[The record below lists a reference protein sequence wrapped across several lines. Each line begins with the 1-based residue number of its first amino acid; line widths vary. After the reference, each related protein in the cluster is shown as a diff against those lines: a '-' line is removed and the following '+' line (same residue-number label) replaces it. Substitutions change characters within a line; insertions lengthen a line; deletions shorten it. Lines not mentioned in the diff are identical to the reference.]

1 MPPITILTTPQ
12 EQTFDINEKEG
23 DACSTTSPLNMNTPL
38 PPLQNDIDDDDM
50 LITLDEAGL
59 HRVWLSSEHI
69 LLHLDDLT
77 AVESV
82 CRDLWDIGK
91 QLKHDHNTD
100 NNDDNVYRKAML
112 WMIYH
117 CRGSIA
123 YRQQE
128 WTKAIH
134 ACQTCLAIDLSAPP
148 PSLSD
153 SLLLQKVG
161 LIQAQAQTS
170 SMLEHCLTY
179 QLQQKQQRRR
189 SSSLTG
195 STISDSSSDA
205 STGLVMMVCSFC
217 AVKKRTMP
225 VCAQCKS
232 QRYCGMK
239 CLKLDKDRHS
249 SLCCLQR

>member
-1 MPPITILTTPQ
+1 
-12 EQTFDINEKEG
+12 
-23 DACSTTSPLNMNTPL
+23 MNTP
-38 PPLQNDIDDDDM
+38 PPPQSNLS
-50 LITLDEAGL
+50 ITLDEARL
-59 HRVWLSSEHI
+59 HQVWLSSEHI

-82 CRDLWDIGK
+82 CQDLWDIGK
-91 QLKHDHNTD
+91 QLKHYHHID
-100 NNDDNVYRKAML
+100 NNDNNNVYRKAML

-117 CRGSIA
+117 CRSSIA

-128 WTKAIH
+128 WAKTIH

-161 LIQAQAQTS
+161 LIQVQAQPQTS
-170 SMLEHCLTY
+170 SMLEQCLNY
-179 QLQQKQQRRR
+179 QQHQQRPR

-195 STISDSSSDA
+195 STISDASDDSA
-205 STGLVMMVCSFC
+205 GLVMMVCSLC
-217 AVKKRTMP
+217 AVKKRAMP

-232 QRYCGMK
+232 QRYCGIK